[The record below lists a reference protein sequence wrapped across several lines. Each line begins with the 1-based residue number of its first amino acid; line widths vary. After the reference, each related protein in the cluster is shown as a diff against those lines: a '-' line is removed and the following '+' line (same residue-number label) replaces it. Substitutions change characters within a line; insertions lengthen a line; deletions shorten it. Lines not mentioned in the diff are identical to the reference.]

1 MPEVQNQS
9 VSRAMPS
16 KLWSRSFPH
25 LCQLL
30 VASDVSNVCLYLYMI
45 FSVYVDSLL
54 FTSNDAQG
62 LQSYLSRTSLLILSP
77 VTSRNHKPSKCL
89 SGRHLLKSHHTDTA
103 QRESMSP
110 SFTKV
115 TLWGTH
121 GSILIWGEQPLLL
134 LPLMPSAA
142 ALLQSTRLGWGCR
155 PIA

>member
-54 FTSNDAQG
+54 K
-62 LQSYLSRTSLLILSP
+62 RTSGPTLTEYDLISITFAKTLFLNQ
-77 VTSRNHKPSKCL
+77 VTS
-89 SGRHLLKSHHTDTA
+89 
-103 QRESMSP
+103 
-110 SFTKV
+110 
-115 TLWGTH
+115 
-121 GSILIWGEQPLLL
+121 
-134 LPLMPSAA
+134 
-142 ALLQSTRLGWGCR
+142 
-155 PIA
+155 